1 MPPRQTPTP
10 IDAANLSLEQMA
22 GQLLMAGFA
31 GTTPGED
38 ARALIQECHLGAV
51 SLFLHNCAGGPA
63 QVRDLTAGLQQLAAE
78 AGLPPVLVSI
88 DQEGGVVTR
97 LRHPFAVF
105 PSQMAQAATGNPRVA
120 YKVAR
125 AMAREMRAVGIHWDF
140 APVLDVNNNASNPVI
155 GVRSFGSDPAKVA
168 EFGVAALQGYRD
180 GGVVACGKHFPGHGD
195 THVDSHLDLP
205 TVGFAWER
213 LEAVELVPFR
223 AAIAAGIPSLMTAH
237 IRFPAVD
244 GLPATLSSK
253 MLEGV
258 LRQRLGFG
266 GLIITDAL
274 NMKAIAGA
282 YGPGEATVLAIQAG
296 ADMALTL
303 FSVEDV
309 RAAHKALVAA
319 VRDGRIPR
327 SRFQAAVASVLG
339 LKRRVAAQAPA
350 RKLTFP
356 VAAHQILAQQV
367 AANSV
372 MVTRD
377 QGVLPIRPET
387 AGRVGLIDFSLVRYS
402 MVEEARKPGL
412 QLQQIL
418 AARLPQLRGLMV
430 DSNPSAQEAAAARA
444 LAESCDTLI
453 LVLRNTALIPAQAE
467 LVRWLVALGK
477 PTVVYAARLPYDL
490 AVCPQAPCL
499 LTTYGDPP
507 CSLDAAAAVIL
518 GDAKARGGAMA
529 AQLRCA

>member
-1 MPPRQTPTP
+1 MPPRHSPLH
-10 IDAANLSLEQMA
+10 IDPANLSLEQKA
-22 GQLLMAGFA
+22 GQLLMAGFP
-31 GTTPGED
+31 GTQPGDE
-38 ARALIQECHLGAV
+38 ARALIQECYLGAV
-51 SLFLHNCAGGPA
+51 CLFLQNCTGGPA
-63 QVRDLTAGLQQLAAE
+63 QVRDLTTGLQNLAA
-78 AGLPPVLVSI
+78 AASLPGLLVAI

-105 PSQMAQAATGNPRVA
+105 PSQMAQAATGNTRTA

-155 GVRSFGSDPAKVA
+155 AVRSFVADPAPVA
-168 EFGVAALQGYRD
+168 EFGVAALTGYRD
-180 GGVVACGKHFPGHGD
+180 GGVVAGGKHFPGHGD

-205 TVGFAWER
+205 TVDFGWER
-213 LEAVELVPFR
+213 LEAVELAPFR
-223 AAIAAGIPSLMTAH
+223 AAIAAGIPTLMTAH

-244 GLPATLSSK
+244 DLPATLSGK

-274 NMKAIAGA
+274 NMKAIADA
-282 YGPGEATVLAIQAG
+282 YGPGEATVRAIQAG
-296 ADMALTL
+296 ADMALAL
-303 FSVEDV
+303 FGVEDV
-309 RAAHKALVAA
+309 RAAHRALVAA
-319 VRDGRIPR
+319 VRDGAIPEQ
-327 SRFQAAVASVLG
+327 RFLAAVKRVLS
-339 LKRRVAAQAPA
+339 LKRGVAAQAPA
-350 RKLTFP
+350 RRLTFP
-356 VAAHQILAQQV
+356 VATHQILAQQV

-372 MVTRD
+372 TVTRD
-377 QGVLPIRPET
+377 QGVLPIRPAS

-402 MVEEARKPGL
+402 LVEEARKPG
-412 QLQQIL
+412 QHVQQAL

-430 DSNPSAQEAAAARA
+430 DSNPSAQEAAAVEA
-444 LAESCDTLI
+444 LAEDSDTLI
-453 LVLRNTALIPAQAE
+453 LVVRNAGLIPAQAD

-490 AVCPQAPCL
+490 MVCPQAPCQ

-518 GDAKARGGAMA
+518 GDAKARGGS
-529 AQLRCA
+529 LVL

>member
-1 MPPRQTPTP
+1 MPPRQTSTP
-10 IDAANLSLEQMA
+10 IDPTNLSLEQMA
-22 GQLLMAGFA
+22 GQLLMAGFP
-31 GTTPGED
+31 GTAPGEE
-38 ARALIQECHLGAV
+38 ARALIQECYLGAV
-51 SLFLHNCAGGPA
+51 CLFLQNCTGGPS
-63 QVRDLTAGLQQLAAE
+63 QVRALTAALQDLAAT
-78 AGLPPVLVSI
+78 AHLPGPLVAI
-88 DQEGGVVTR
+88 DQEGGLVTR

-105 PSQMAQAATGNPRVA
+105 PSQMAQAATGNPRTA
-120 YKVAR
+120 YRVAR

-155 GVRSFGSDPAKVA
+155 GGRSFGSGPAQVA
-168 EFGVAALQGYRD
+168 EFGVAALTGYRD

-205 TVGFAWER
+205 TVNFGWER
-213 LEAVELVPFR
+213 LEAVELIPFR
-223 AAIAAGIPSLMTAH
+223 AAIAAGIPTLMTAH

-244 GLPATLSSK
+244 DLPATLSAK

-274 NMKAIAGA
+274 NMKAIADA
-282 YGPGEATVLAIQAG
+282 YGPGEATVRAIQAG

-303 FSVEDV
+303 FGVEDV
-309 RAAHKALVAA
+309 RAAYRALVAA
-319 VRDGRIPR
+319 VRDGTIPER
-327 SRFQAAVASVLG
+327 RFQAAVERVLS
-339 LKRRVAAQAPA
+339 LKRGIAALPPA
-350 RKLTFP
+350 RGLSFP
-356 VAAHQILAQQV
+356 VATHQILAQQV

-372 MVTRD
+372 TVTRD
-377 QGVLPIRPET
+377 QGVLPIRPAS

-402 MVEEARKPGL
+402 QVEEARKPGL
-412 QLQQIL
+412 HFQQAL
-418 AARLPQLRGLMV
+418 TARLPQLRGLMV
-430 DSNPSAQEAAAARA
+430 DSNPSAQEVADVRA

-453 LVLRNTALIPAQAE
+453 LVVRNAGLVPAQAD

-490 AVCPQAPCL
+490 MVCPQARCL

-518 GDAKARGGAMA
+518 GDAKARGGN
-529 AQLRCA
+529 LVS